1 MFSIP
6 EILLHPSDIG
16 IFFSKMM
23 MMIIG
28 IKEAGIAEAISQC
41 LSYFPVAVQ
50 QHLTSG
56 ILFMGG
62 NTKFKNFQERMK
74 YSLFFSPK
82 FVFSVEIQS
91 IIPSDYPTSIHYLPE
106 YI

>member
-16 IFFSKMM
+16 IFSKMM

-106 YI
+106 YF